1 MEETMYDKLLQ
12 LPLFQGICKND
23 FTTIL
28 EKVKLHFHKYTPNTS
43 IVKQGTTCKQL
54 IFILSGSV
62 QSESADSRHSYTIEE
77 TFTGPHVIEPYS
89 LFGMHTSYTA
99 SYKAL
104 TEVTALIIDKSYVV
118 AQLNNY
124 EIFRLNYLNILSNRA
139 QTIYNKLWNAH
150 IGNTRNKIINFL
162 LLRCAS
168 QTGPKTLYIKM
179 EVLAELIDDTRINVS
194 KVLNEFQQQGLAE
207 LSRKKIIIPEL
218 KPLAAEYENS
228 FTLHSLTKE

>member
-1 MEETMYDKLLQ
+1 MGETMYDKLLQ

-139 QTIYNKLWNAH
+139 QTIYNK
-150 IGNTRNKIINFL
+150 
-162 LLRCAS
+162 
-168 QTGPKTLYIKM
+168 
-179 EVLAELIDDTRINVS
+179 
-194 KVLNEFQQQGLAE
+194 
-207 LSRKKIIIPEL
+207 
-218 KPLAAEYENS
+218 
-228 FTLHSLTKE
+228 

>member
-124 EIFRLNYLNILSNRA
+124 EIFRLNYMNIISNRA
-139 QTIYNKLWNAH
+139 QNLNGRLWEKTTGELEQRISSFILTH
-150 IGNTRNKIINFL
+150 IERPAGEKIL
-162 LLRCAS
+162 
-168 QTGPKTLYIKM
+168 KIKM
-179 EVLAELIDDTRINVS
+179 EELAQVVNDTRMGVS
-194 KVLNEFQQQGLAE
+194 KALNGMQEAGLLE
-207 LSRKKIIIPEL
+207 LHRGEIVIPEAKNL
-218 KPLAAEYENS
+218 L
-228 FTLHSLTKE
+228 